1 MDRVGERFSF
11 WVAEERRS
19 SGTRISRRRRL
30 AATADRTPDSHCDKW
45 SIEEGKMDR
54 HGDDKQT
61 ERHTRPSRISRRGF
75 LGVTAGAAG
84 ALGLAA
90 GGVQAGPSPTR
101 RAPAACYQA
110 EATLEVWGF
119 NRERLNFAENASK
132 LPVFTDKYP
141 NVTVNFREFP
151 FAQMHDKLLA
161 ALASGQGAPDIAEV
175 EIARFSQFLKG
186 ERVPFVPLTERIGTE
201 IDNIYKPAASDP
213 WSWGGEI
220 YGLGNELNAVV
231 LTYRKDLLDGL
242 GIETPFETW
251 DQVIE
256 AGKQIVADG
265 ETKTFAVHDIAF
277 GDWFQMAQHAGTSL
291 FDAEGNY
298 QGANPLSVDAMQF
311 LQDLVY
317 KHQIAGIAPADAQN
331 DWFGPAYWAAFN
343 ANKFTMLYG
352 PPWHI
357 GGLQINV
364 PDQEGKWAAQPL
376 PTGLGESRPTAN
388 FGGTGQCITEQSQN
402 QDIAYDL
409 IAAGNLSVDGNLYDF
424 KQRTVYPSYIPT
436 YERPELK
443 EPSAYFSGAKIGELY
458 ASVAPELPPFNQS
471 PSFNDA
477 VQAMVRIVITP
488 VMNQKSEPEPALQE
502 LGTEVAK
509 LQS

>member
-1 MDRVGERFSF
+1 MDPR
-11 WVAEERRS
+11 
-19 SGTRISRRRRL
+19 
-30 AATADRTPDSHCDKW
+30 
-45 SIEEGKMDR
+45 
-54 HGDDKQT
+54 GDDKQT
-61 ERHTRPSRISRRGF
+61 ERRLQRSRISRRGF
-75 LGVTAGAAG
+75 LGATAGAAS

-90 GGVQAGPSPTR
+90 GGVQAGPSLTR
-101 RAPAACYQA
+101 RASVVRSQA

-119 NRERLNFAENASK
+119 DRARLNFAENASK

-161 ALASGQGAPDIAEV
+161 ALVSGQGAPDIAEV

-186 ERVPFVPLTERIGTE
+186 ERVPFVPLTERIGAE

-231 LTYRKDLLDGL
+231 LTYRKDLLDEL
-242 GIETPFETW
+242 GVETPFETW

-256 AGKQIVADG
+256 AGKQVVADG

-298 QGANPLSVDAMQF
+298 QGDNALSVEAMQF
-311 LQDLVY
+311 LHDLVY
-317 KHQIAGIAPADAQN
+317 EHQIAGIAPADAQN
-331 DWFGPAYWAAFN
+331 DWFGPAYFAAFK

-357 GGLQINV
+357 GRLQIDV
-364 PDQEGKWAAQPL
+364 PEQEGKWAAQRL

-388 FGGTGQCITEQSQN
+388 FGGTGQCITEQSQYA
-402 QDIAYDL
+402 DICYDL
-409 IAAGNLSVDGNLYDF
+409 IAAGNLSVEGALFDF
-424 KQRTVYPSYIPT
+424 EQRTVYQAYIPA
-436 YERPELK
+436 YELPELK
-443 EPSAYFSGAKIGELY
+443 EPSEYFSRAVIGALY
-458 ASVAPELPPFNQS
+458 
-471 PSFNDA
+471 
-477 VQAMVRIVITP
+477 T
-488 VMNQKSEPEPALQE
+488 
-502 LGTEVAK
+502 
-509 LQS
+509 

>member
-1 MDRVGERFSF
+1 MDR
-11 WVAEERRS
+11 
-19 SGTRISRRRRL
+19 L
-30 AATADRTPDSHCDKW
+30 
-45 SIEEGKMDR
+45 
-54 HGDDKQT
+54 GDDKQM
-61 ERHTRPSRISRRGF
+61 ERPQRRSRISRREF
-75 LGVTAGAAG
+75 LGATAGAAS

-90 GGVQAGPSPTR
+90 GGAQASSSPAR
-101 RAPAACYQA
+101 RSPIIRSQA

-119 NRERLNFAENASK
+119 DEGRLNFAKNAAE
-132 LPVFTDKYP
+132 LPVFKDKYP
-141 NVTVNFREFP
+141 NVTVNFRQFP

-161 ALASGQGAPDIAEV
+161 ALVSGQGAPDVAEV

-186 ERVPFVPLTERIGTE
+186 ERVPFVPLTERIGAE
-201 IDNIYKPAASDP
+201 VDNIYKPAASDP

-231 LTYRKDLLDGL
+231 LTYRQDLLDEL
-242 GIETPFETW
+242 GVETPFESW

-256 AGKQIVADG
+256 AGKQIVAGG
-265 ETKTFAVHDIAF
+265 ETKAFAIHDIHF

-298 QGANPLSVDAMQF
+298 QGANPLSVEAMQF
-311 LQDLVY
+311 VHDLVFE
-317 KHQIAGIAPADAQN
+317 HQIAGIAPADAQN
-331 DWFGPAYWAAFN
+331 SWFGPAYWAAFK
-343 ANKFTMLYG
+343 ADKFAMLYG

-357 GGLQINV
+357 GGLQVNV
-364 PDQEGKWAAQPL
+364 PEQEGKWAAQRL

-409 IAAGNLSVDGNLYDF
+409 IAAGNLSVEGNMYDF
-424 KQRTVYPSYIPT
+424 EQRTVYPAYIPT

-443 EPSAYFSGAKIGELY
+443 EPSTYFSGTKIGELY

-471 PSFNDA
+471 PSFFDA
-477 VQAMVRIVITP
+477 SEAMVRVVITP
-488 VMNQKSEPEPALQE
+488 VMTNRAEAEPALQE

>member
-1 MDRVGERFSF
+1 MDR
-11 WVAEERRS
+11 
-19 SGTRISRRRRL
+19 L
-30 AATADRTPDSHCDKW
+30 
-45 SIEEGKMDR
+45 
-54 HGDDKQT
+54 GDDKQM
-61 ERHTRPSRISRRGF
+61 ERRQRRSRISRRDF
-75 LGVTAGAAG
+75 LGATAGAAT

-90 GGVQAGPSPTR
+90 GDVRASAAPAR
-101 RAPAACYQA
+101 RAPIVRSQA

-119 NRERLNFAENASK
+119 NRERLNFAKNASE
-132 LPVFTDKYP
+132 LPAFKDKYP

-161 ALASGQGAPDIAEV
+161 ALVSGQGAPDVAEV

-186 ERVPFVPLTERIGTE
+186 ERVPFVPLTERIGAE
-201 IDNIYKPAASDP
+201 MDNIYKPAASDP

-231 LTYRKDLLDGL
+231 LTYRKDLLDEL
-242 GIETPFETW
+242 GVETPFETW

-265 ETKTFAVHDIAF
+265 ETKAFAVHDIAF

-298 QGANPLSVDAMQF
+298 QGDNPLSVEAMQF
-311 LQDLVY
+311 LHDLVY

-331 DWFGPAYWAAFN
+331 DWFGPAYWAAFK
-343 ANKFTMLYG
+343 ASKFTMLYG

-364 PDQEGKWAAQPL
+364 PEQEGKWAAQRL

-409 IAAGNLSVDGNLYDF
+409 IAAGNLSVEGNLYDF
-424 KQRTVYPSYIPT
+424 KQRTVYPAYIPT
-436 YERPELK
+436 YERPELQ
-443 EPSAYFSGAKIGELY
+443 EASPYFSGAKIGELY

-477 VQAMVRIVITP
+477 VQAMIRIVITP
-488 VMNQKSEPEPALQE
+488 VMKEKSEPQPALQD
-502 LGTEVAK
+502 LGAAIAE

>member
-1 MDRVGERFSF
+1 MDR
-11 WVAEERRS
+11 
-19 SGTRISRRRRL
+19 L
-30 AATADRTPDSHCDKW
+30 
-45 SIEEGKMDR
+45 
-54 HGDDKQT
+54 GDDKQM
-61 ERHTRPSRISRRGF
+61 ERRQRRSRISRRD
-75 LGVTAGAAG
+75 LLSATAGAAS

-90 GGVQAGPSPTR
+90 GGVQASPSPAR
-101 RAPAACYQA
+101 RTPVLRSQA

-132 LPVFTDKYP
+132 LPAFTDKYP

-161 ALASGQGAPDIAEV
+161 ALVSGQGAPDVAEV
-175 EIARFSQFLKG
+175 EIGRFSQFLKG
-186 ERVPFVPLTERIGTE
+186 ERVPFVPLTERIGAE

-231 LTYRKDLLDGL
+231 LTYRQDLLDGL
-242 GIETPFETW
+242 GVETPFETW

-256 AGKQIVADG
+256 AGKQIVAGG
-265 ETKTFAVHDIAF
+265 ETKAFAIHDIHF

-298 QGANPLSVDAMQF
+298 QGANPLSVEAMQF
-311 LQDLVY
+311 VHDLVFE
-317 KHQIAGIAPADAQN
+317 HQIAGIAPADAQN
-331 DWFGPAYWAAFN
+331 GWFGPAYWAAFK
-343 ANKFTMLYG
+343 ADKFAMLYG

-357 GGLQINV
+357 GGLQVNV
-364 PDQEGKWAAQPL
+364 PEQEGKWAAQRL

-409 IAAGNLSVDGNLYDF
+409 IAAGNLSVEGNMYDF
-424 KQRTVYPSYIPT
+424 EQRTVYPAYIPT

-443 EPSAYFSGAKIGELY
+443 EPSTYFSGTKIGELY

-471 PSFNDA
+471 PSFFDA
-477 VQAMVRIVITP
+477 SEAMVRVVITP
-488 VMNQKSEPEPALQE
+488 VMTNRAEAEPALQE

>member
-1 MDRVGERFSF
+1 MDR
-11 WVAEERRS
+11 
-19 SGTRISRRRRL
+19 L
-30 AATADRTPDSHCDKW
+30 
-45 SIEEGKMDR
+45 
-54 HGDDKQT
+54 GDDKQM
-61 ERHTRPSRISRRGF
+61 ERPQRRSRISRREF
-75 LGVTAGAAG
+75 LGATAGAAS

-90 GGVQAGPSPTR
+90 GGAQASSSPAR
-101 RAPAACYQA
+101 RSPIIRSQA

-119 NRERLNFAENASK
+119 DEGRLNFAKNAAE
-132 LPVFTDKYP
+132 LPVFKDKYP
-141 NVTVNFREFP
+141 NVTVNFRQFP

-161 ALASGQGAPDIAEV
+161 ALVSGQGAPDVAEV

-186 ERVPFVPLTERIGTE
+186 ERVPFVPLTERVGAE
-201 IDNIYKPAASDP
+201 VDNIYKPAASDP

-231 LTYRKDLLDGL
+231 LTYRQDLLDGL
-242 GIETPFETW
+242 GVETPFETW

-256 AGKQIVADG
+256 AGKQIVAGG
-265 ETKTFAVHDIAF
+265 ETKAFAIHDIHF

-298 QGANPLSVDAMQF
+298 QGANPLSVEAMQF
-311 LQDLVY
+311 VHDLVFE
-317 KHQIAGIAPADAQN
+317 HQIAGIAPADAQN
-331 DWFGPAYWAAFN
+331 SWFGPAYWAAFK
-343 ANKFTMLYG
+343 ADKFAMLYG

-357 GGLQINV
+357 GGLQVNV
-364 PDQEGKWAAQPL
+364 PEQEGKWAAQRL

-409 IAAGNLSVDGNLYDF
+409 IAAGNLSVEGNMYDF
-424 KQRTVYPSYIPT
+424 EQRTVYPAYIPT

-443 EPSAYFSGAKIGELY
+443 EPSTYFSGTKIGELY

-471 PSFNDA
+471 PSFFDA
-477 VQAMVRIVITP
+477 SEAMVRVVITP
-488 VMNQKSEPEPALQE
+488 VMTNRAEAEPALQE

>member
-1 MDRVGERFSF
+1 MDR
-11 WVAEERRS
+11 
-19 SGTRISRRRRL
+19 L
-30 AATADRTPDSHCDKW
+30 
-45 SIEEGKMDR
+45 
-54 HGDDKQT
+54 GDDKQM
-61 ERHTRPSRISRRGF
+61 ERPQRRSRISRREF
-75 LGVTAGAAG
+75 LGATAGAAS

-90 GGVQAGPSPTR
+90 GGAQASSSPAR
-101 RAPAACYQA
+101 RSPIIRSQA

-119 NRERLNFAENASK
+119 DEGRLNFAKNAAE
-132 LPVFTDKYP
+132 LPVFKDKYP
-141 NVTVNFREFP
+141 NVTVNFRQFP

-161 ALASGQGAPDIAEV
+161 ALVSGQGAPDVAEV

-186 ERVPFVPLTERIGTE
+186 ERVPFVPLTERIGAE
-201 IDNIYKPAASDP
+201 VDNIYKPAASDP

-231 LTYRKDLLDGL
+231 LTYRQDLLDGL
-242 GIETPFETW
+242 GVETPFETW

-256 AGKQIVADG
+256 AGKQIVAGG
-265 ETKTFAVHDIAF
+265 ETKAFAIHDIHF

-298 QGANPLSVDAMQF
+298 QGANPLSVEAMQF
-311 LQDLVY
+311 VHDLVFE
-317 KHQIAGIAPADAQN
+317 HQIAGIAPADAQN
-331 DWFGPAYWAAFN
+331 SWFGPAYWAAFK
-343 ANKFTMLYG
+343 ADKFAMLYG

-357 GGLQINV
+357 GGLQVNV
-364 PDQEGKWAAQPL
+364 PEQEGKWAAQRL

-409 IAAGNLSVDGNLYDF
+409 IAAGNLSVEGNMYDF
-424 KQRTVYPSYIPT
+424 EQRTVYPAYIPT

-443 EPSAYFSGAKIGELY
+443 EPSTYFSGTKIGELY

-471 PSFNDA
+471 PSFFDA
-477 VQAMVRIVITP
+477 SEAMVRVVITP
-488 VMNQKSEPEPALQE
+488 VMTNRAEAEPALQE

>member
-1 MDRVGERFSF
+1 MDR
-11 WVAEERRS
+11 
-19 SGTRISRRRRL
+19 L
-30 AATADRTPDSHCDKW
+30 
-45 SIEEGKMDR
+45 
-54 HGDDKQT
+54 GDDKQM
-61 ERHTRPSRISRRGF
+61 ERPQRRSRISRREF
-75 LGVTAGAAG
+75 LGATAGAAS

-90 GGVQAGPSPTR
+90 GGAQASSSPAR
-101 RAPAACYQA
+101 RSPIIRSQA

-119 NRERLNFAENASK
+119 DEGRLNFAKNAAE
-132 LPVFTDKYP
+132 LPVFKDKYP
-141 NVTVNFREFP
+141 NVTVNFRQFP

-161 ALASGQGAPDIAEV
+161 ALVSGQGAPDVAEV

-186 ERVPFVPLTERIGTE
+186 ERVPFVPLTERVGAE
-201 IDNIYKPAASDP
+201 VDNIYKPAASDP

-231 LTYRKDLLDGL
+231 LTYRQDLLDGL
-242 GIETPFETW
+242 GVETPFETW

-256 AGKQIVADG
+256 AGKQIVAGG
-265 ETKTFAVHDIAF
+265 ETKAFAIHDIHF

-298 QGANPLSVDAMQF
+298 QGANPLSVEAMQF
-311 LQDLVY
+311 VHDLVFE
-317 KHQIAGIAPADAQN
+317 HQIAGIAPADAQN
-331 DWFGPAYWAAFN
+331 SWFGPAYWAAFK
-343 ANKFTMLYG
+343 ADKFAMLYG

-357 GGLQINV
+357 GGLQVNV
-364 PDQEGKWAAQPL
+364 PEQEGKWAAQRL

-409 IAAGNLSVDGNLYDF
+409 IAAGNLSVEGNMYDF
-424 KQRTVYPSYIPT
+424 EQRTVYPAYIPT

-443 EPSAYFSGAKIGELY
+443 EPSTYFSGTKIGELY

-471 PSFNDA
+471 PSFLDA
-477 VQAMVRIVITP
+477 TQAMVRVVITP
-488 VMNQKSEPEPALQE
+488 VMTEKAEPEPALQE
-502 LGTEVAK
+502 LGAEVAK

>member
-1 MDRVGERFSF
+1 
-11 WVAEERRS
+11 
-19 SGTRISRRRRL
+19 
-30 AATADRTPDSHCDKW
+30 
-45 SIEEGKMDR
+45 MDR
-54 HGDDKQT
+54 HGDDKHA
-61 ERHTRPSRISRRGF
+61 ERLLRRPQISRRDF
-75 LGVTAGAAG
+75 LGVTAGAAST
-84 ALGLAA
+84 LGLAA
-90 GGVQAGPSPTR
+90 HGAQARPA
-101 RAPAACYQA
+101 RAVSAARSQ
-110 EATLEVWGF
+110 EAVTLEVWGF
-119 NRERLNFAENASK
+119 NRERLNFAQNAAE
-132 LPVFTDKYP
+132 LPVFTEKYP

-161 ALASGQGAPDIAEV
+161 ALVSGQGAPDIAEV

-186 ERVPFVPLTERIGTE
+186 ERVPFVPLTERIGAE
-201 IDNIYKPAASDP
+201 IENIYKPAASDP

-231 LTYRKDLLDGL
+231 LTYRQDLLDEL
-242 GIETPFETW
+242 GVETPFESW

-256 AGKQIVADG
+256 AGKQIAADG

-298 QGANPLSVDAMQF
+298 QGDNALSVEAMQF
-311 LQDLVY
+311 LHDLVY
-317 KHQIAGIAPADAQN
+317 EHQVAGIAPADAQN
-331 DWFGPAYWAAFN
+331 DWFGPAYWAAFK
-343 ANKFTMLYG
+343 ADKFTMLWG

-364 PDQEGKWAAQPL
+364 PEQEGKWAAQRL

-388 FGGTGQCITEQSQN
+388 FGGTGQCITEQSQH
-402 QDIAYDL
+402 QDIAFDL
-409 IAAGNLSVDGNLYDF
+409 IAAGNLTVEGNLYDF
-424 KQRTVYPSYIPT
+424 HQRTVYPAYIPT
-436 YERPELK
+436 YERPELQ
-443 EPSAYFSGAKIGELY
+443 EPSAYFSGARIGELY

-477 VQAMVRIVITP
+477 VQAMVRTVITP
-488 VMNQKSEPEPALQE
+488 VMNDRAEPETALQE
-502 LGTEVAK
+502 LGTVVAE

>member
-1 MDRVGERFSF
+1 MDR
-11 WVAEERRS
+11 
-19 SGTRISRRRRL
+19 L
-30 AATADRTPDSHCDKW
+30 
-45 SIEEGKMDR
+45 
-54 HGDDKQT
+54 GDDKQM
-61 ERHTRPSRISRRGF
+61 ERLQRRSRISRREF
-75 LGVTAGAAG
+75 LGATAGAAS

-90 GGVQAGPSPTR
+90 GGAQASSSPAR
-101 RAPAACYQA
+101 RSPIIRSQA

-119 NRERLNFAENASK
+119 DEGRLNFAKNAAE
-132 LPVFTDKYP
+132 LPVFKDKYP
-141 NVTVNFREFP
+141 NVTVNFRQFP

-161 ALASGQGAPDIAEV
+161 ALVSGQGAPDVAEV

-186 ERVPFVPLTERIGTE
+186 ERVPFVPLTERIGAE
-201 IDNIYKPAASDP
+201 VDNIYKPAASDP

-231 LTYRKDLLDGL
+231 LTYRQDLLDGL
-242 GIETPFETW
+242 GVETPFETW

-256 AGKQIVADG
+256 AGKQIVAGG
-265 ETKTFAVHDIAF
+265 ETKAFAIHDIHF

-298 QGANPLSVDAMQF
+298 QGANPLSVEAMQF
-311 LQDLVY
+311 VHDLVFE
-317 KHQIAGIAPADAQN
+317 HQIAGIAPADAQN
-331 DWFGPAYWAAFN
+331 SWFGPAYWAAFK
-343 ANKFTMLYG
+343 ADKFAMLYG

-357 GGLQINV
+357 GGLQVNG
-364 PDQEGKWAAQPL
+364 PEQEGKWAAQRL

-409 IAAGNLSVDGNLYDF
+409 IAAGNLSVEGNMYDF
-424 KQRTVYPSYIPT
+424 EQRTVYPAYIPT

-443 EPSAYFSGAKIGELY
+443 EPSTYFSGTKIGELY

-471 PSFNDA
+471 PSFLDA
-477 VQAMVRIVITP
+477 TQAMVRVVITP
-488 VMNQKSEPEPALQE
+488 VMTEKAEPEPALQE
-502 LGTEVAK
+502 LGAEVAK

>member
-1 MDRVGERFSF
+1 MDR
-11 WVAEERRS
+11 
-19 SGTRISRRRRL
+19 L
-30 AATADRTPDSHCDKW
+30 
-45 SIEEGKMDR
+45 
-54 HGDDKQT
+54 GDDKQM
-61 ERHTRPSRISRRGF
+61 ERRQRQSRISRRGF
-75 LGVTAGAAG
+75 LGVTAGAAS

-90 GGVQAGPSPTR
+90 RGVQASPSPAR
-101 RAPAACYQA
+101 RNSLIRSQAA
-110 EATLEVWGF
+110 ATLEVWGF
-119 NRERLNFAENASK
+119 DQGRLNFAKNAAQ
-132 LPVFTDKYP
+132 LPAFKDKYP
-141 NVTVNFREFP
+141 NVTVNFRQFP
-151 FAQMHDKLLA
+151 FAEMHDKLLA
-161 ALASGQGAPDIAEV
+161 ALVSGQGAPDVAEV

-186 ERVPFVPLTERIGTE
+186 ERVPFVPLTQRIGAE

-231 LTYRKDLLDGL
+231 LTYRKDLLDNL
-242 GIETPFETW
+242 GVETPFETW
-251 DQVIE
+251 DQVID
-256 AGKQIVADG
+256 AGKKIVAGG
-265 ETKTFAVHDIAF
+265 ETKAFAIHDIHF

-298 QGANPLSVDAMQF
+298 QGDNPLSVQAMQF
-311 LQDLVY
+311 VHDLVF

-331 DWFGPAYWAAFN
+331 DWFGPAYWAAFK
-343 ANKFTMLYG
+343 ANKFSMLYG

-357 GGLQINV
+357 GGLQVNV
-364 PDQEGKWAAQPL
+364 PEQEGKWAAQRL
-376 PTGLGESRPTAN
+376 PTGLGDSRPTAN

-443 EPSAYFSGAKIGELY
+443 EASPYFSGTKIGELY

-471 PSFNDA
+471 PAFFDA
-477 VQAMVRIVITP
+477 TEAMVRIVITP
-488 VMNQKSEPEPALQE
+488 VMTNKSEAQPALQE
-502 LGTEVAK
+502 LGSTIVE
-509 LQS
+509 LES

>member
-1 MDRVGERFSF
+1 MDR
-11 WVAEERRS
+11 
-19 SGTRISRRRRL
+19 L
-30 AATADRTPDSHCDKW
+30 
-45 SIEEGKMDR
+45 
-54 HGDDKQT
+54 GDDKQM
-61 ERHTRPSRISRRGF
+61 ERRQRRSRISRRDF
-75 LGVTAGAAG
+75 LGATAGAAS

>member
-1 MDRVGERFSF
+1 MDR
-11 WVAEERRS
+11 
-19 SGTRISRRRRL
+19 L
-30 AATADRTPDSHCDKW
+30 
-45 SIEEGKMDR
+45 
-54 HGDDKQT
+54 GDDKQM
-61 ERHTRPSRISRRGF
+61 ERRQRRSRISRRDF
-75 LGVTAGAAG
+75 LGATAGAAS

-90 GGVQAGPSPTR
+90 GGVQATSSPTR
-101 RAPAACYQA
+101 RTSMFRSQA

-119 NRERLNFAENASK
+119 DEGRLNFAKNAAA
-132 LPVFTDKYP
+132 LPVFKDKYP
-141 NVTVNFREFP
+141 NVTVNFRQFP

-161 ALASGQGAPDIAEV
+161 ALVSGQGAPDVAEV

-186 ERVPFVPLTERIGTE
+186 ERVPFVPLTERIGAE
-201 IDNIYKPAASDP
+201 VDNIYKPAASDP

-231 LTYRKDLLDGL
+231 LTYRQDLLDGL
-242 GIETPFETW
+242 GVETPFETW

-265 ETKTFAVHDIAF
+265 ETKTFALHDIAF

-298 QGANPLSVDAMQF
+298 QGDNPLSVEAMQF
-311 LQDLVY
+311 VHDLVFE
-317 KHQIAGIAPADAQN
+317 HQIAGIAPADAQN
-331 DWFGPAYWAAFN
+331 SWFGPAYWAAFK
-343 ANKFTMLYG
+343 ADKFAMLYG

-357 GGLQINV
+357 GGLQVNV
-364 PDQEGKWAAQPL
+364 PEQEGKWAAQRL

-409 IAAGNLSVDGNLYDF
+409 IAAGNLSVEGNMYDF
-424 KQRTVYPSYIPT
+424 EQRTVYPAYIPT

-443 EPSAYFSGAKIGELY
+443 EPSTYFSGTKIGELY

-471 PSFNDA
+471 PSFFDA
-477 VQAMVRIVITP
+477 SEAMVRVVITP
-488 VMNQKSEPEPALQE
+488 VMTNRAEAEPALQE

>member
-1 MDRVGERFSF
+1 MDR
-11 WVAEERRS
+11 
-19 SGTRISRRRRL
+19 L
-30 AATADRTPDSHCDKW
+30 
-45 SIEEGKMDR
+45 
-54 HGDDKQT
+54 GDDKHRQIKQ
-61 ERHTRPSRISRRGF
+61 RQRRSRISRRDL
-75 LGVTAGAAG
+75 LGATAGAAS
-84 ALGLAA
+84 ALGLAR
-90 GGVQAGPSPTR
+90 GGVQASTSPAR
-101 RAPAACYQA
+101 RAPVVRSQA

-119 NRERLNFAENASK
+119 NRERLNFAQNASE
-132 LPVFTDKYP
+132 LPVFKDKYP

-161 ALASGQGAPDIAEV
+161 ALVSGQGAPDVAEV

-186 ERVPFVPLTERIGTE
+186 ERVPFVPLTERIGAE

-231 LTYRKDLLDGL
+231 LTYRKDLLDEL
-242 GIETPFETW
+242 GVETPFETW

-298 QGANPLSVDAMQF
+298 QGDNPLSVEAMQF
-311 LQDLVY
+311 LHDLVY
-317 KHQIAGIAPADAQN
+317 THQIAGIAPADAQN

-364 PDQEGKWAAQPL
+364 PDQEGKWAAQRL

-409 IAAGNLSVDGNLYDF
+409 IAAGNLSVEGNLYDF
-424 KQRTVYPSYIPT
+424 EQRTVYPAYIPT

-443 EPSAYFSGAKIGELY
+443 EPSSYFSGAKIGELY

-488 VMNQKSEPEPALQE
+488 VMNERSEPEPALQE
-502 LGTEVAK
+502 LGDEVER
-509 LQS
+509 LQG

>member
-1 MDRVGERFSF
+1 
-11 WVAEERRS
+11 
-19 SGTRISRRRRL
+19 
-30 AATADRTPDSHCDKW
+30 
-45 SIEEGKMDR
+45 MDR
-54 HGDDKQT
+54 HGDDKHA
-61 ERHTRPSRISRRGF
+61 ERLLRRPQISRRDF
-75 LGVTAGAAG
+75 LGVTAGAAST
-84 ALGLAA
+84 LGLAA
-90 GGVQAGPSPTR
+90 HVAQARPA
-101 RAPAACYQA
+101 RAVSAARSQ
-110 EATLEVWGF
+110 EAVTLEVWGF
-119 NRERLNFAENASK
+119 NRERLNFAQNAAE
-132 LPVFTDKYP
+132 LPVFTEKYP

-161 ALASGQGAPDIAEV
+161 ALVSGQGAPDIAEV

-186 ERVPFVPLTERIGTE
+186 ERVPFVPLTERIGAE
-201 IDNIYKPAASDP
+201 IENIYKPAASDP

-231 LTYRKDLLDGL
+231 LTYRQDLLDEL
-242 GIETPFETW
+242 GVETPFESW

-256 AGKQIVADG
+256 AGKQIAADG

-298 QGANPLSVDAMQF
+298 QGDNALSVEAMQF
-311 LQDLVY
+311 LHDLVY
-317 KHQIAGIAPADAQN
+317 EHQVAGIAPADAQN
-331 DWFGPAYWAAFN
+331 DWFGPAYWAAFK
-343 ANKFTMLYG
+343 ADKFTMLWG

-364 PDQEGKWAAQPL
+364 PEQEGKWAAQRL

-388 FGGTGQCITEQSQN
+388 FGGTGQCITEQSQH
-402 QDIAYDL
+402 QDIAFDL
-409 IAAGNLSVDGNLYDF
+409 IAAGNLTVEGNLYDF
-424 KQRTVYPSYIPT
+424 HQRTVYPAYIPT
-436 YERPELK
+436 YERPELQ
-443 EPSAYFSGAKIGELY
+443 EPSAYFSGARIGELY

-477 VQAMVRIVITP
+477 VQAMVRTVITP
-488 VMNQKSEPEPALQE
+488 VMNDRAEPETALQE
-502 LGTEVAK
+502 LGTVVAE